1 MQDVDDPKGMALAHK
16 LVHRVGEDIE
26 KMSLN
31 TIPSSFM
38 EFINEFTKLDTY
50 PKSALAMVVRALAP
64 IAPHISEELWT
75 ILGYAPGIDKAEW
88 PEVDPKYLE
97 DASVTFVIQ
106 VNGKLRARLDIDKNT
121 SQEDI
126 LSAARESVAKY
137 LEDKEIKKEVFVPN
151 RLVNFVL

>member
-1 MQDVDDPKGMALAHK
+1 
-16 LVHRVGEDIE
+16 
-26 KMSLN
+26 
-31 TIPSSFM
+31 M
-38 EFINEFTKLDTY
+38 EFINEFAKLDTY
-50 PKSALAMVVRALAP
+50 SKSALSMVVRALAP

-75 ILGYAPGIDKAEW
+75 VLGYAPGIDNAGW

-97 DASVTFVIQ
+97 DTSVTFVIQ
-106 VNGKLRARLDIDKNT
+106 VNGKLRARLDMDKNT